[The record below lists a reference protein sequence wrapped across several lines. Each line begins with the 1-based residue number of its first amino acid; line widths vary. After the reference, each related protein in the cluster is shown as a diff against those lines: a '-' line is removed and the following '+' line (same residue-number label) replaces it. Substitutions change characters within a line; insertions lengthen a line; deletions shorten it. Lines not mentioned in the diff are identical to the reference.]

1 MYSATPQVGAL
12 WRRLLASAL
21 APVDGAPVE
30 IVEHAPPAPIAE
42 LWQRPDKAAVF
53 MCGLPLSCAEPRPAI
68 VAAPVPSPAAYG
80 GRACYWTDLVV
91 RADSPFTTLEQT
103 FDHRLALTTP
113 ELQSGY
119 AASLH
124 ALMPYGSARP
134 LYREVVA
141 PTFTP
146 MGALMAVID
155 RRAEVAPLDSY
166 ALALLQRHAPELT
179 PPGADRERHRA
190 DRDPCAGRLRARR
203 RKRSLP
209 HSSRCRPGGA
219 RTVAAR
225 SASSFRRRRPTTQ
238 LRMRFETMGEF
249 WRRHPLAVT
258 PASATFATSYSHAT
272 RALASGNGLILWT
285 PSPVIGGGGRR

>member
-1 MYSATPQVGAL
+1 MIANARMYSVTPQVGAL
-12 WRRLLASAL
+12 WRRLLASVL
-21 APVDGAPVE
+21 APVDGAVE

-53 MCGLPLSCAEPRPAI
+53 MCGLPLSRAEPRPAI

-80 GRACYWTDLVV
+80 GRACYWTD
-91 RADSPFTTLEQT
+91 
-103 FDHRLALTTP
+103 P
-113 ELQSGY
+113 ESQSGY
-119 AASLH
+119 AAPLH

-179 PPGADRERHRA
+179 RQVRIVKSTEPTAIPALVASGPAPE
-190 DRDPCAGRLRARR
+190 
-203 RKRSLP
+203 KI
-209 HSSRCRPGGA
+209 
-219 RTVAAR
+219 VAAFLAVDPAVLAPLLLER
-225 SASSFRRRRPTTQ
+225 FIVPEAPPYDA

-258 PASATFATSYSHAT
+258 VHPAFAS
-272 RALASGNGLILWT
+272 
-285 PSPVIGGGGRR
+285 